1 LLDAAAASKKG
12 RAQST
17 FTSLI
22 PTSCGATLH
31 SCLPQML
38 SLDPRPLNMLEMSL
52 HRDFAWVPVAGSVLE
67 LRTVQELEP
76 GRACKQTGPASRNF
90 AGKLFYRLHPCAA
103 ILQQSSV
110 AWNPEYDVPFLLQDE
125 KDLASFVMDCIS
137 FLCLQTTESHG
148 YAVFA
153 HDLASFVL
161 SFDMYS
167 KCQRLH

>member
-1 LLDAAAASKKG
+1 
-12 RAQST
+12 
-17 FTSLI
+17 
-22 PTSCGATLH
+22 
-31 SCLPQML
+31 ML
-38 SLDPRPLNMLEMSL
+38 VMSL

-76 GRACKQTGPASRNF
+76 GRACKQTGPALRNF

-103 ILQQSSV
+103 IHQPSSV
-110 AWNPEYDVPFLLQDE
+110 AWNPEYVVPFRLQDE